1 MQRNEEIIITNE
13 RSFRMK
19 TKFKAM
25 MNRTL
30 RVKDVLV
37 MMMLPLMA
45 MAIGGAVVMI
55 QASKV
60 KYDNSDSNLA
70 STNVQH
76 ALDEIQMENPG
87 ISFPVANGGGIPK
100 INQGANGGFFFDGG
114 GQSVEFD
121 ELGNNGTVWIKG
133 NFQVLDPE
141 TNEEVFSVDAKT
153 GEVFGFISENVTT
166 VSLQNGWSNYGQG
179 FPPAGYWKD
188 ASGSVHL
195 RGLIKGGD
203 TTGGTVIFDLPEGYR
218 TLWAGQHFLI
228 ASNHNVGEIFINDLG
243 QVKVGFVDTTW
254 VDLAGITFR
263 TDQ

>member
-1 MQRNEEIIITNE
+1 
-13 RSFRMK
+13 MK

-25 MNRTL
+25 MNRHL

-60 KYDNSDSNLA
+60 KYDNSDSNLT
-70 STNVQH
+70 SINVQD
-76 ALDEIQMENPG
+76 ALDEIQGENPG
-87 ISFPVANGGGIPK
+87 INFPVANGGGIPK

-114 GQSVEFD
+114 WQSVEFD

-141 TNEEVFSVDAKT
+141 TNEEVFSVDAET
-153 GEVFGFISENVTT
+153 GNLDLPLEDVIHPV
-166 VSLQNGWSNYGQG
+166 LQNGWKDYGS
-179 FPPAGYWKD
+179 GYASATFWKD
-188 ASGSVHL
+188 QFGVVHI
-195 RGLIKGGD
+195 RGMISDGD
-203 TTGGTVIFDLPEGYR
+203 TAPDALMFNLPEGYR
-218 TLWAGQHFLI
+218 PQYRQHFTVGTGDYKGVI
-228 ASNHNVGEIFINDLG
+228 QIFPNGNVVVDHIFIWADLSG
-243 QVKVGFVDTTW
+243 V
-254 VDLAGITFR
+254 AFR